1 MNAKPDNIDW
11 AGLVRL
17 FRPGDG
23 DMPPKLAGRDSAQSI
38 LAILLNDISK
48 RNRAPTGDAVL
59 YGPRGNGKTVLLDAF
74 IQQCKGADV
83 ISLVPTQ
90 IKNEE
95 DLAALLLYEDQ
106 GFRKQLE
113 EFKPSSGEID
123 LKLFSVQ
130 WGKMS
135 KSDRDDHTR
144 RHLVDLLVARCRNK
158 PLVVT
163 LDEAH
168 TLDPEVGRT
177 LLNASQLA
185 QRKGARF
192 LLAIAGTPNLRT
204 RLNQMQSTFWNRS
217 KKIRVGRLDAG
228 TTRAAL
234 EEPLESYGI
243 AFDEDALDTVI
254 AESQYY
260 PYFIQLWGEVLCQA
274 LAEKVST
281 RIDMSVVDTARPMFT
296 EARIDYYKDRYQ
308 EMDSQDLLVQAQS
321 VAGLLQGQ
329 DSVPHKTLK
338 EHLMAELSLGPQ
350 AALAVIGQLSD
361 LGLIW
366 QPAASN
372 RYEAGIPSLMSYV
385 LADGEDFTDEQA
397 YGVPPKPDEPSLPKP

>member
-1 MNAKPDNIDW
+1 MSTSASNTIDW
-11 AGLVRL
+11 DELTGL
-17 FRPGDG
+17 FRPGRG
-23 DMPPKLAGRDSAQSI
+23 AMPPKLAGRDSAQSI

-48 RNRAPTGDAVL
+48 RNRAPTGRCRTVWPA
-59 YGPRGNGKTVLLDAF
+59 RQRHKTVLLDAF

-217 KKIRVGRLDAG
+217 KKSGWGRLDAG

-260 PYFIQLWGEVLCQA
+260 PYFIQLWGEVLCQGTGREGINPHRHVGSGYGA
-274 LAEKVST
+274 PNVY
-281 RIDMSVVDTARPMFT
+281 R
-296 EARIDYYKDRYQ
+296 
-308 EMDSQDLLVQAQS
+308 SQNR
-321 VAGLLQGQ
+321 LLQGSLPGDGQSGLAGAGTICCRAPAGAGQCAAQ
-329 DSVPHKTLK
+329 DTERTPD
-338 EHLMAELSLGPQ
+338 AELSLGPQ

-366 QPAASN
+366 QPAPATAMKPGSPAHVLCARRRRRLYRRASLW
-372 RYEAGIPSLMSYV
+372 SSYR
-385 LADGEDFTDEQA
+385 
-397 YGVPPKPDEPSLPKP
+397 SR